1 MGRAFL
7 VLVAVLF
14 ITTGR
19 LGSAGNTDHDD
30 WGSRFYA
37 DGSPR
42 PDQPHKGG
50 GSGGGRE
57 ASTGRRTHTS
67 ARSVPHTL
75 GHTAH
80 GGGHY
85 SYTAMA
91 TLEPVHSNSTAVQ
104 RRLSGDASY
113 NTTKVRTFFRLT
125 RHSVDALPL
134 RLLLLLPLSRDP
146 CGYMCGRLVT
156 MIMGSETNKPTRAP
170 VPHSIDLVWRKLY
183 ALQRSRLLMFRQFW
197 LERLIHIHGRPELR
211 IQGAE

>member
-42 PDQPHKGG
+42 PDQPHRAG

-67 ARSVPHTL
+67 APVPHTHGPIDAAL
-75 GHTAH
+75 AGR
-80 GGGHY
+80 GGGRGAGGADY
-85 SYTAMA
+85 
-91 TLEPVHSNSTAVQ
+91 
-104 RRLSGDASY
+104 
-113 NTTKVRTFFRLT
+113 RTDE
-125 RHSVDALPL
+125 VL
-134 RLLLLLPLSRDP
+134 R
-146 CGYMCGRLVT
+146 
-156 MIMGSETNKPTRAP
+156 SEAAP
-170 VPHSIDLVWRKLY
+170 
-183 ALQRSRLLMFRQFW
+183 
-197 LERLIHIHGRPELR
+197 
-211 IQGAE
+211 AE

>member
-19 LGSAGNTDHDD
+19 LGSAGNADHDD
-30 WGSRFYA
+30 WGSRFYD

-42 PDQPHKGG
+42 PDQPHRAG
-50 GSGGGRE
+50 GSRGGRE
-57 ASTGRRTHTS
+57 ATSIGRRTHTG
-67 ARSVPHTL
+67 APVPTHTL
-75 GHTAH
+75 GHTDH

-91 TLEPVHSNSTAVQ
+91 APEPVHSNSTEAQ

-125 RHSVDALPL
+125 RHSTPYHFYYYYHHYH
-134 RLLLLLPLSRDP
+134 DP
-146 CGYMCGRLVT
+146 CGYMCERLVT
-156 MIMGSETNKPTRAP
+156 TRTGETNKPTRAP
-170 VPHSIDLVWRKLY
+170 VCAPFLLDLVWRNLY
-183 ALQRSRLLMFRQFW
+183 DLQRSRLLMFS
-197 LERLIHIHGRPELR
+197 RLVHIHGRPELR

>member
-1 MGRAFL
+1 MGRVFL

-19 LGSAGNTDHDD
+19 LGSAGNADHDD

-57 ASTGRRTHTS
+57 ASTGHRTHTG
-67 ARSVPHTL
+67 APVPQPL
-75 GHTAH
+75 GHTDH

-91 TLEPVHSNSTAVQ
+91 ALEPVHSNLTEAQ

-134 RLLLLLPLSRDP
+134 RLLLLLSRS
-146 CGYMCGRLVT
+146 MRVH
-156 MIMGSETNKPTRAP
+156 
-170 VPHSIDLVWRKLY
+170 VRK
-183 ALQRSRLLMFRQFW
+183 AGDDDNGVRD
-197 LERLIHIHGRPELR
+197 
-211 IQGAE
+211 